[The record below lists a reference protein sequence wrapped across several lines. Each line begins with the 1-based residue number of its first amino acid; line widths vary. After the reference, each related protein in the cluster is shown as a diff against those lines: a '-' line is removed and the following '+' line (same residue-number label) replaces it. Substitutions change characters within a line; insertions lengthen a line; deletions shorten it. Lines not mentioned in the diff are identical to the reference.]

1 MTDCIFCKIISG
13 EIPSKKVY
21 ESDSVVAFLDINPAN
36 KGHVLVASKR
46 HFENIFDITDSSLKD
61 LVCAVKMMA
70 KRIKSKL
77 GTDAINIV
85 QNNGK
90 YAGQLVNHIHFHV
103 IPRYPNDRVIITY
116 QRAHLTDAEMA
127 DAQKKL
133 SEEISDFD
141 I

>member
-1 MTDCIFCKIISG
+1 MTDCVFCKIISG

-21 ESDSVVAFLDINPAN
+21 ENDNTIAFLDINPAN
-36 KGHVLVASKR
+36 KGHVLVAPKR
-46 HFENIFDITDSSLKD
+46 HFENIFDVTDSCLKEI
-61 LVCAVKMMA
+61 VSAVKMMS

-85 QNNGK
+85 QNNGR

-116 QRAHLTDAEMA
+116 QRAHLTDSEMA

-133 SEEISDFD
+133 SEEISDFE